1 MKENL
6 EMKTQLKQ
14 KDVYSGKQAADS
26 QEVKRLQDEINRLT
40 SLTKNRDQLLIEL
53 DAKSKS
59 LRESET
65 SLKISQN
72 DLELS
77 QSQNQSMELKSR
89 QQLDKIKDLEHK
101 VNQGKEQ
108 TFSAEKLREQQQ
120 IEYENKLEVLK
131 QKLLAKIGDDSDMSR
146 TPSESSGTG
155 GDSQSQQQFTEL
167 LGLCRSDLGE
177 ILEKLRQKYQV
188 DSQVEDQLRS
198 ELIQQGKEMNEHRAE
213 HEKAIQELKQQLSQK
228 AETELSNVELENRQ
242 VVTKLREDVL
252 AKEEKIKHLE
262 KQEIL
267 RQVDKAQT

>member
-1 MKENL
+1 MKENT
-6 EMKTQLKQ
+6 EIKAQLKQ

-26 QEVKRLQDEINRLT
+26 QEVKRLQEEINRLT

-53 DAKSKS
+53 DAKNKA

-72 DLELS
+72 DLELA

-89 QQLDKIKDLEHK
+89 QQLDKIRDLEHK

-108 TFSAEKLREQQQ
+108 TFSAEKQREQQQ

-131 QKLLAKIGDDSDMSR
+131 QKLLAKIGDDSGNTNSTSLD
-146 TPSESSGTG
+146 SSGAG

-188 DSQVEDQLRS
+188 DSQVEDQLRT
-198 ELIQQGKEMNEHRAE
+198 ELIQQGKEMNELRAE
-213 HEKAIQELKQQLSQK
+213 HERAIQEQKQQLSQK
-228 AETELSNVELENRQ
+228 AETELSNVELENR
-242 VVTKLREDVL
+242 
-252 AKEEKIKHLE
+252 
-262 KQEIL
+262 
-267 RQVDKAQT
+267 